1 MGITAFSLHPLW
13 GHTSLWYLSYSMFQG
28 TTLCS
33 DTSPYI
39 DDTFRTFPG
48 SLVSKWW
55 SQNSTSGLPLH
66 GPLAQCSPLLP
77 PACGQ
82 AHSLSSA
89 LSLNGLLC
97 VLLPSHG
104 LNVFQR
110 RVLVTCN
117 VALLNSPCGFNTVS
131 SFLIKKAKLFT
142 QGAARSWDDQVGVR
156 SDWWRCG
163 RIKCHKNCQTASREG

>member
-1 MGITAFSLHPLW
+1 MSLLWLGDGPWALQHSPCIPSGVTPLCGTYHIPCSKAQPYALTHHPILMT
-13 GHTSLWYLSYSMFQG
+13 H
-28 TTLCS
+28 
-33 DTSPYI
+33 
-39 DDTFRTFPG
+39 
-48 SLVSKWW
+48 
-55 SQNSTSGLPLH
+55 STSGLPLH

-156 SDWWRCG
+156 SD
-163 RIKCHKNCQTASREG
+163 